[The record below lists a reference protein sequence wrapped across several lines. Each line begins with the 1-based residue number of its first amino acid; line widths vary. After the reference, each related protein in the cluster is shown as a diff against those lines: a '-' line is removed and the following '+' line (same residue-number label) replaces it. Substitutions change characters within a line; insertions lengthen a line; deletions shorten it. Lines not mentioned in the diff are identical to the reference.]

1 MFTCSEEIKR
11 CVIENFLLHS
21 SKTPGQQSPNQKIEC
36 LSPGVPLC
44 SLSRPFSV
52 FMHAAAHVYEFTEC
66 ITEFSSG
73 KKIVK
78 EVPVDGKESFFNE

>member
-11 CVIENFLLHS
+11 CVIENFLPHS
-21 SKTPGQQSPNQKIEC
+21 SKTPGQQSPKQKIEC
-36 LSPGVPLC
+36 LSPGVPVC
-44 SLSRPFSV
+44 SFSGPFSV
-52 FMHAAAHVYEFTEC
+52 FMHAAAPVYEFTDC

-78 EVPVDGKESFFNE
+78 EVTIDGKKVIFQ